1 VPPFHPQWRVA
12 GEDPRFNPTRPIGV
26 RCHPFAA
33 GWPMSRRL
41 APGSPVGPSVASV
54 APGRH
59 GTHRERERGIGTALS
74 AATSKLLESDRRP
87 TGGRLRVRQAIQQD
101 LQEDRP
107 DLTWSEIRFG
117 WSVAQCPKSPAG
129 MTLAQSLLRAVAG
142 SQVIGGPT
150 GPSFARQREL
160 DGPIDV
166 AFSMADDAGD
176 TPESLESL
184 QSPFADPINQLAVSV
199 IERDVI
205 FHGETRIL

>member
-1 VPPFHPQWRVA
+1 
-12 GEDPRFNPTRPIGV
+12 
-26 RCHPFAA
+26 
-33 GWPMSRRL
+33 
-41 APGSPVGPSVASV
+41 
-54 APGRH
+54 
-59 GTHRERERGIGTALS
+59 
-74 AATSKLLESDRRP
+74 
-87 TGGRLRVRQAIQQD
+87 
-101 LQEDRP
+101 
-107 DLTWSEIRFG
+107 
-117 WSVAQCPKSPAG
+117 
-129 MTLAQSLLRAVAG
+129 MTLAQSLLSAVAG

-199 IERDVI
+199 IEWDVI